1 MKKIIIIILAVTL
14 LIFGVRFA
22 RERRATQSPV
32 TQKNDNTT
40 STTNSNT
47 TTSTSTTNSNT
58 TTSKYTLVA
67 GDYNF
72 SLIYGGLERAFIV
85 HAPGLYDGTA
95 PTALIIN
102 FHGGGG
108 NAENQIGTA
117 LMNEK
122 SDEAGFIVVYPNGIS
137 EPGKPDNRT
146 FNAGNC
152 CGAARDT
159 SVDDI
164 GFVKKML
171 IELKSKFNIDTKRIY
186 ATGYSN
192 GAMLSHRLAC
202 EMTDTI
208 AAIASIAGGV
218 QIPECN
224 PSRPIAVLEFH
235 GTDDRSVKY
244 EGGTCGISATGQSYS
259 CKPVEDVMLSWA
271 KRNSCNITPK
281 ITYDKGDTTCK
292 TYSSCSNGVE
302 VTLCTIEGGGHTW
315 PGGAY
320 YPDKLLFRKVV
331 GKLTKDIS
339 ANDMMWDFFK
349 KHPLK

>member
-32 TQKNDNTT
+32 TQKNDNTTSTTNSNTTTST

-137 EPGKPDNRT
+137 EPGKPNNRT

-164 GFVKKML
+164 GFVKKYSQSLNQNL
-171 IELKSKFNIDTKRIY
+171 ILTRREFMPLVTQMARCFLI
-186 ATGYSN
+186 AW
-192 GAMLSHRLAC
+192 LA
-202 EMTDTI
+202 
-208 AAIASIAGGV
+208 
-218 QIPECN
+218 
-224 PSRPIAVLEFH
+224 R
-235 GTDDRSVKY
+235 
-244 EGGTCGISATGQSYS
+244 
-259 CKPVEDVMLSWA
+259 
-271 KRNSCNITPK
+271 
-281 ITYDKGDTTCK
+281 
-292 TYSSCSNGVE
+292 
-302 VTLCTIEGGGHTW
+302 
-315 PGGAY
+315 
-320 YPDKLLFRKVV
+320 
-331 GKLTKDIS
+331 
-339 ANDMMWDFFK
+339 
-349 KHPLK
+349 